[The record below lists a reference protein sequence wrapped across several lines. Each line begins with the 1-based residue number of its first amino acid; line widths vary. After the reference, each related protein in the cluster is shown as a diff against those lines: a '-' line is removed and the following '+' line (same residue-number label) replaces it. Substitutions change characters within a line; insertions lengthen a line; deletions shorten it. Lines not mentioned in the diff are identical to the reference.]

1 MPEGSVHGKTFMLW
15 LSIPLAAGMVIA
27 AAIASD
33 AYLKAKSP
41 HRTVSVKGLAE
52 RSVISDTVTWSC
64 SVSVRNIDLKGAYSD
79 LERCSEKV
87 YSFLQAKGIKKELV
101 EISSVNM
108 RTIYKKTSKTADD
121 DGESGRKDSVDSY
134 ALNRSFSIK
143 ISDVK
148 LVSSIAV
155 EITSLIKDG
164 VDISS
169 RNPHY
174 YCSVIKNVKLEL
186 LEEAVTNAEE
196 RAACLIGKNG
206 KNKFSVISAQQGI
219 FQITSPDSTSVS
231 DYGEYDT
238 SSIEKRVRSVVTMEY
253 LVENDGR

>member
-1 MPEGSVHGKTFMLW
+1 MLW
-15 LSIPLAAGMVIA
+15 LSVPLAAGIIIA

-41 HRTVSVKGLAE
+41 RRTVSVKGLAE
-52 RSVISDTVTWSC
+52 RRVVSDTATWSC
-64 SVSVRNIDLKGAYSD
+64 RISVRSVELKDAYSE
-79 LERCSEKV
+79 LERSADKV
-87 YSFLQAKGIKKELV
+87 YSFLESKGIMREAV
-101 EISSVNM
+101 EVSPVSM
-108 RTIYKKTSKTADD
+108 RTIYKKKEKSSEYED
-121 DGESGRKDSVDSY
+121 ESGRKDAVDSY

-143 ISDVK
+143 ISEVK
-148 LVSSIAV
+148 LAAPISI
-155 EITSLIKDG
+155 EISSLIRDG
-164 VDISS
+164 IDISS
-169 RNPHY
+169 GSPQY

-186 LEEAVTNAEE
+186 LEEAVANAEE

-219 FQITSPDSTSVS
+219 FQITSPDSTSIS

-253 LVENDGR
+253 LVESAGR